1 MRIAI
6 ISSAEIQI
14 PKNIVPVIE
23 NIISNISKFKTI
35 EIVTGG
41 CLGIPGLLVEKAKAV
56 GIRTIA
62 FSPDEDERK
71 HNKRS
76 DNLALEYFDEIK
88 HFSGLTMR
96 SLAMIKE
103 SDCVLM
109 LNGRLGTLS
118 EFTIALEE
126 GKRVGIITNT
136 GGISDHVEYILKVA
150 QKEFPNQTFFSSKT
164 EEVLNWLMQE
174 SK

>member
-1 MRIAI
+1 
-6 ISSAEIQI
+6 
-14 PKNIVPVIE
+14 
-23 NIISNISKFKTI
+23 
-35 EIVTGG
+35 
-41 CLGIPGLLVEKAKAV
+41 
-56 GIRTIA
+56 
-62 FSPDEDERK
+62 
-71 HNKRS
+71 
-76 DNLALEYFDEIK
+76 
-88 HFSGLTMR
+88 
-96 SLAMIKE
+96 MIKE